1 MSPGVRRQ
9 TINRITLG
17 LLLGGFVLA
26 FILYLTVEPV
36 PVDPLLGEPLASK
49 KFRREL
55 KVLGGQANVLS
66 AEFQDWFTGLWQG
79 RNLSRTVAVLTVI
92 AAISFR
98 YVATHPGY
106 VVNEPGPASGSQGD
120 PKAPPS

>member
-66 AEFQDWFTGLWQG
+66 AEFQDWFAAQWQG
-79 RNLSRTVAVLTVI
+79 RLLARTVAFLTVVVTLV
-92 AAISFR
+92 FR
-98 YVATHPGY
+98 FIATHPSH
-106 VVNEPGPASGSQGD
+106 ETRPGPR
-120 PKAPPS
+120 